1 MGNASIYITDEK
13 GVRKLKMIL
22 VYILLA
28 LPLLLILTK
37 CPMYVKVIRWWII
50 DLIRFFKFPKEV
62 HLYGIWL
69 YCGLY
74 GQGKTMALTEYLT
87 RMRAKYGDKIY
98 ISTNYGFKD
107 EDFPLNNWKELLT
120 EYDKPVIF
128 GYDEIQNEFN
138 SRDYKNFPYELVRL
152 LTQNRKGHGK
162 QIVGTAQ
169 RFGRVD
175 KTIRELCTHVIECK
189 KSGFGR
195 ITKLRKYDVEDYEML
210 LNEVDIAKKR
220 KIPFQRYSFIQTDQL
235 RESYNSF
242 QMLESARNKEYISAS
257 EKLAQRLAE
266 SL

>member
-1 MGNASIYITDEK
+1 
-13 GVRKLKMIL
+13 MIL
-22 VYILLA
+22 VYFVCLFVFV
-28 LPLLLILTK
+28 LLIREL
-37 CPMYVKVIRWWII
+37 PFLVKVFRWLVP
-50 DLIRFFKFPKEV
+50 DFVKLFQNEKKV

-107 EDFPLNNWKELLT
+107 EDFPLNNWQDLLT
-120 EYDKPVIF
+120 EYDRPVIF

-138 SRDYKNFPYELVRL
+138 SRDYRNFPYELVKL

-169 RFGRVD
+169 RYGRVD
-175 KTIRELCTHVIECK
+175 KTIRELCTHVVECK
-189 KSGFGR
+189 KAWFGR
-195 ITKLRKYDVEDYEML
+195 VTKLRIYDVEDYEMF

-220 KIPFQRYSFIQTDQL
+220 KIPYRRYKFIQSDKL
-235 RESYNSF
+235 RDSYDSF
-242 QMLESARNKEYISAS
+242 KMLESARSKEYVSAA
-257 EKLAQRLAE
+257 EKLAIQIAE
-266 SL
+266 KI